1 VQKLTFSLVLAI
13 AAGCGSGSS
22 STPRTTPT
30 VGPDNEEPAPT
41 ANTAHDH
48 HEHHPPS
55 ETTTPAD
62 PPEPAAPDPAAVKA
76 ELLAAETTAF
86 EQAKPVFDKF
96 CSSCHVQGG
105 KQAKK
110 KALDHFDMTRYPF
123 GGHHA
128 GEITATV
135 RKSLA
140 IDGGKATMPK
150 NKPGSVPAD
159 QVALIAAWADAFDAS
174 HAGGAHEGMPG
185 HDAHGDHGHGGAHK
199 H

>member
-1 VQKLTFSLVLAI
+1 MQKLTFSLVLI
-13 AAGCGSGSS
+13 AASCGPGAS

-30 VGPDNEEPAPT
+30 PGADAEEPAPT
-41 ANTAHDH
+41 AGTGHDH
-48 HEHHPPS
+48 HEHHAPS
-55 ETTTPAD
+55 EAATPD
-62 PPEPAAPDPAAVKA
+62 KPPERAAPDPAAVKA
-76 ELLAAETTAF
+76 ELLAAETAAF
-86 EQAKPVFDKF
+86 DQARPVFDRF

-110 KALDHFDMTRYPF
+110 KSLDHFDMTRYPF

-128 GEITATV
+128 GEITASV
-135 RKSLA
+135 REALA
-140 IDGGKATMPK
+140 IGGGKATMPK

-159 QVALIAAWADAFDAS
+159 QLALIAAWADAFDAS

-185 HDAHGDHGHGGAHK
+185 HEAHGDHGEHK